1 MQKVKVM
8 NKHLKLVRD
17 FHEAFSLP
25 QAEPGENARLSEMA
39 IILRQALLME
49 EGGELFRAIKAGD
62 MVDILAGMIHLSYAA
77 LGAIAIQGAD
87 VLDRPVSWQ
96 HDGFVISLMRL
107 FSDKINHCSS
117 GSPENY
123 SEVYDLCVYL
133 SRSFINA
140 DFDKAFQM
148 VHDSKMARLAK
159 SGKLICENADEI
171 LESKFFKTPD
181 LSECLYE

>member
-1 MQKVKVM
+1 M
-8 NKHLKLVRD
+8 NKHLKLVRE
-17 FHEAFSLP
+17 FHDAFSIP
-25 QAEPGENARLSEMA
+25 QTEHGENERLSEMD

-49 EGGELFRAIKAGD
+49 ESGELFRAIKAGD
-62 MVDILAGMIHLSYAA
+62 MVEILAGMINLSYCA

-87 VLDRPVSWQ
+87 VSEQPVSWQ

-107 FSDKINHCSS
+107 FSDKINNCAS
-117 GSPENY
+117 GNPDNY
-123 SEVYDLCVYL
+123 SEVYCLCDYL

-148 VHDSKMARLAK
+148 VHDSKMSTLDK
-159 SGKLICENADEI
+159 SGKLTGGNAEEI
-171 LESKFFKTPD
+171 LKSKFFKTPD

>member
-1 MQKVKVM
+1 M
-8 NKHLKLVRD
+8 NKHLKLVRE
-17 FHEAFSLP
+17 FHGALSLP
-25 QAEPGENARLSEMA
+25 QVAQGENVKLSEMA
-39 IILRQALLME
+39 IIMRQALLME
-49 EGGELFRAIKAGD
+49 EGSALFRAIKAGD
-62 MVDILAGMIHLSYAA
+62 MVEILARMVHLSYAA

-87 VLDRPVSWQ
+87 VLDQPVSWQ

-107 FSDKINHCSS
+107 FSDKINQCAS

-159 SGKLICENADEI
+159 SGKLICENAEET
-171 LESKFFKTPD
+171 LKSGFFKAPD

>member
-1 MQKVKVM
+1 M
-8 NKHLKLVRD
+8 NKHLKLVRE
-17 FHEAFSLP
+17 FHDAFSIP
-25 QAEPGENARLSEMA
+25 QTAHGENVRLSEMD

-62 MVDILAGMIHLSYAA
+62 MVKILAGMINLSYCA

-87 VLDRPVSWQ
+87 VSEQPVTWQ

-107 FSDKINHCSS
+107 FSDKINNCAS
-117 GSPENY
+117 GNADNY

-148 VHDSKMARLAK
+148 VHDSKMSRLGK
-159 SGKLICENADEI
+159 SGKLICENAEEI
-171 LESKFFKTPD
+171 LKSKFFKTPD

>member
-1 MQKVKVM
+1 M
-8 NKHLKLVRD
+8 NKHLKLVRE
-17 FHEAFSLP
+17 FHDAFSFP
-25 QAEPGENARLSEMA
+25 QAEQGKNVRLSEMD

-49 EGGELFRAIKAGD
+49 EGSELFRAIKAGD
-62 MVDILAGMIHLSYAA
+62 MVEILAGMINLSYCA

-107 FSDKINHCSS
+107 FSDKINYCVS
-117 GSPENY
+117 GNPDNY
-123 SEVYDLCVYL
+123 SEVYGLCVYL

-140 DFDKAFQM
+140 DFDKAFQL
-148 VHDSKMARLAK
+148 VHDSKMSRLGK
-159 SGKLICENADEI
+159 GGKLPCENAEEI
-171 LESKFFKTPD
+171 LKSKFFKTPD